1 MTSQFEFETIP
12 WTGELAAQEFE
23 FGAGEAEW
31 ESEYPRRGRPPM
43 RLPPRPARPLRPP
56 QRPILARPRWP
67 VRPRIAPVFPVIRW
81 GGGGWMPTDAP
92 PDAPPDEPT
101 PYAQE
106 PAGAQDMPD
115 GQDVPDGPGADEPPP
130 GDSEAFEFEWGK
142 LGEFEQTGTAP
153 AARRTSF
160 RYVRDFSGPASEC
173 ADALRRAGKTKA
185 QALTIINAQIGT
197 AIAMLRKAATDLKRG
212 GRSTA
217 TNNLFLKIFRVRPD
231 FVPTWLTPT
240 ATIKD
245 RGDVVATRCKRVA
258 DLLASG
264 TLKFFCTINS
274 TNCPDCGDDPNDFAC
289 SSWGDESV
297 APGRSNVIC
306 LGNPFWDDM
315 KAGRT
320 SSLLATLMHEPFH
333 IYFGK
338 YVTAHVSDRGK
349 FGGIYCI
356 LRFVFEANRRTP
368 PDRVN
373 QRCASMAVR
382 QELEAEAQSGE
393 YETGIGEFET
403 FSAEAP
409 SAWQSETAAPG
420 TKNYTRWVQTS
431 LNKLLATR
439 LATDGVAGA
448 QTRSAIR
455 KFQQQHGLRASGIV
469 DSRTQ
474 AALASAGAGRPPRA
488 GSTAI
493 AASPTGTNRAIDTL
507 LPRSGAGYYSYEP
520 SSRQYGTADTIRAL
534 QAIGAAWQQAHP
546 QGPRVAFGD
555 ISFRG
560 GPSMPPHKSH
570 RTGLNV
576 DVRPMRNDGKEDRVT
591 YKLPQYSRALT
602 QELVNVIRANGVLP
616 VGTIF
621 FNGPGV
627 NGVKP
632 LNGHDNHLHVIFT
645 GSSPA
650 ASEFEAIGYEAETG
664 EFGEFEVAGGSR
676 QAGTA
681 TIDKV
686 PLLRKHAGIGPD
698 LILGWNDMSAVS
710 DAVDVVV
717 HLHGYS
723 LSKGARLDIARDL
736 KVRSGLDWSD
746 PTGKDGTPGRT
757 RPTLALLPRGHFYG
771 GTSGRGY
778 SFPAL
783 TAAGGLQQLIDF
795 GLGRLAASLGL
806 GRLKCNRLI
815 LTAHSGGGAALL
827 SILGKVD
834 PNELHVFDGLY
845 QNADALIR
853 WAGRRIAR
861 DQSALAQNISAAA
874 RYMAEQGGALRV
886 LYGAGTA
893 PNSVAVAAAIN
904 KAIPAGSPLRRWYRV
919 ERTATG
925 HLQIPPA
932 YGWRLLADAAADLPG
947 TPYVAGAAA
956 SKPAAQ
962 PARAAP
968 GQVSAGPPPATKLS
982 WLNAS
987 EEQRDFM
994 RRVYNKHVAR
1004 SGQKPFVPSVPSA
1017 ELGNVENGQQM
1028 RKPAA
1033 ASCVA
1038 LLARARAAVASE
1050 KAQGK
1055 AAALT
1060 VKEFGARSGYRSVEK
1075 QFNGWQGAFP
1085 TYYQETQKRRETLQG
1100 GPHGAA
1106 AVNYLATYT
1115 GGKIAAP
1122 GYSLHNNGLAM
1133 DFFTK
1138 EGSLSLGPSTKPDS
1152 ISAWKKSW
1160 LFGWLSRNAAANH
1173 FFQNTNINEPWHWEY
1188 RGPAGA
1194 EGEWSGEFSIQ
1205 PEAFETGEY
1214 ENAFGEFE
1222 SGFGEFESG

>member
-1 MTSQFEFETIP
+1 MTSHFEFETIP
-12 WTGELAAQEFE
+12 WTGELVSQEGEFGE

-31 ESEYPRRGRPPM
+31 ESEYPRRGRAPPAGQ
-43 RLPPRPARPLRPP
+43 PRQPARPPRSKRPASA
-56 QRPILARPRWP
+56 QPRWAAH
-67 VRPRIAPVFPVIRW
+67 RRIRTGFPIIPWGGWAPVYAPPEQPVWPPMDAQEPVDSRE
-81 GGGGWMPTDAP
+81 PTD
-92 PDAPPDEPT
+92 
-101 PYAQE
+101 AQE
-106 PAGAQDMPD
+106 PAR
-115 GQDVPDGPGADEPPP
+115 GQNDPDGPGDDAPPADQ
-130 GDSEAFEFEWGK
+130 EAFEFETGAGEAEF
-142 LGEFEQTGTAP
+142 GEF
-153 AARRTSF
+153 
-160 RYVRDFSGPASEC
+160 
-173 ADALRRAGKTKA
+173 
-185 QALTIINAQIGT
+185 
-197 AIAMLRKAATDLKRG
+197 
-212 GRSTA
+212 
-217 TNNLFLKIFRVRPD
+217 
-231 FVPTWLTPT
+231 
-240 ATIKD
+240 
-245 RGDVVATRCKRVA
+245 
-258 DLLASG
+258 
-264 TLKFFCTINS
+264 
-274 TNCPDCGDDPNDFAC
+274 
-289 SSWGDESV
+289 
-297 APGRSNVIC
+297 
-306 LGNPFWDDM
+306 
-315 KAGRT
+315 
-320 SSLLATLMHEPFH
+320 
-333 IYFGK
+333 
-338 YVTAHVSDRGK
+338 
-349 FGGIYCI
+349 
-356 LRFVFEANRRTP
+356 
-368 PDRVN
+368 
-373 QRCASMAVR
+373 
-382 QELEAEAQSGE
+382 
-393 YETGIGEFET
+393 GEFGEVGEFGEFGE

-409 SAWQSETAAPG
+409 SAWQSETGAAG
-420 TKNYTRWVQTS
+420 TKNYTRWVQTA
-431 LNKLLATR
+431 LNKLFATR

-474 AALASAGAGRPPRA
+474 AALISAGAGRPPRA

-520 SSRQYGTADTIRAL
+520 SSRQYGMADTIRAL

-602 QELVNVIRANGVLP
+602 QDLVNVIRANGVLP
-616 VGTIF
+616 VRTIF
-621 FNGPGV
+621 FNDPGV

-650 ASEFEAIGYEAETG
+650 AGEFEAIGYEAETG
-664 EFGEFEVAGGSR
+664 EFGEFEAAGGSS
-676 QAGTA
+676 QAGMA
-681 TIDKV
+681 TIDEV

-698 LILGWNDMSAVS
+698 LIFGWNDMRAVS
-710 DAVDVVV
+710 DAVDVVI

-723 LSKGARLDIARDL
+723 LSKGTKLNVRDL
-736 KVRSGLDWSD
+736 KGRSGLDWSD
-746 PTGKDGTPGRT
+746 PTGRDKTPGRT

-771 GTSGRGY
+771 GASGRGY

-783 TAAGGLQQLIDF
+783 TAAGGVQQLIDF
-795 GLGRLAASLGL
+795 GLERLSASLGL

-834 PNELHVFDGLY
+834 PNEVHIFDGLY

-861 DQSALAQNISAAA
+861 DQSALAQNMSAAA

-886 LYGAGTA
+886 LYGSGTA
-893 PNSVAVAAAIN
+893 PNSVAVATALN

-947 TPYVAGAAA
+947 VPYVPGAKA

-962 PARAAP
+962 PARAAA

-982 WLNAS
+982 WANAS
-987 EEQRDFM
+987 DEQRDFM

-1004 SGQKPFVPSVPSA
+1004 SSQKPFVPSVPSA

-1055 AAALT
+1055 ALALN

-1085 TYYQETQKRRETLQG
+1085 TYYRDTQQQRANLPG

-1106 AVNYLATYT
+1106 AVDSLAIYV
-1115 GGKIAAP
+1115 GKRIGAP
-1122 GYSLHNNGLAM
+1122 GFSLHNSGLAM

-1138 EGSLSLGPSTKPDS
+1138 EGSLSLGPNTSAKS
-1152 ISAWKKSW
+1152 VAAWKKTW
-1160 LFGWLSRNAAANH
+1160 LFDWLLRNAAVNH
-1173 FFQNTNINEPWHWEY
+1173 FFQNTNITEPWHWEY
-1188 RGPAGA
+1188 RGPMGSG
-1194 EGEWSGEFSIQ
+1194 EGEWSGEFNIQ
-1205 PEAFETGEY
+1205 PEAFEYNNETGEY
-1214 ENAFGEFE
+1214 ESGFGEFENEFGEFE
-1222 SGFGEFESG
+1222 SGF